1 MKCKAIELGAE
12 REVAVASMNRI
23 TKGLIDM

>member
-12 REVAVASMNRI
+12 REVAVLCMNRI
-23 TKGLIDM
+23 TKGLIDV